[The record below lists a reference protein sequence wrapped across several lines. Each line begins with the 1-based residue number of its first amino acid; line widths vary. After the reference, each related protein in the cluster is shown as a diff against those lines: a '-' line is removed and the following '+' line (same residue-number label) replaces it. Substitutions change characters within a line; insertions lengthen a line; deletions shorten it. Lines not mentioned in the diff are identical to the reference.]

1 MRGFVRLMLVVVLVA
16 SGGNAQA
23 GKRAALVFSAEKYE
37 FLRRLDNPDSD
48 GRAVADVLE
57 KLGFE
62 VTVESDRNL
71 KKMRRAL
78 DDFREEAT
86 GSEVALVFFAG
97 HGVEIGGENRLLP
110 VDADAT
116 SVDSLRETSLP
127 LEEVRAALNAV
138 APVAL
143 IVLDACRDDP
153 FGGGEGGGRSAKAVS
168 DTVRAAVKPGLGRI
182 GKAENT
188 LIAFS
193 AAPGETASD
202 GADGHSPFAVALSHY
217 LPTDGLEIR
226 SVLTLVQQEVYDRS
240 GGRQLP
246 YVESGLPQLF
256 FAAIKGALDERER
269 LLMAMADVTPD
280 LRTEV
285 EAVAAKN
292 AMPLAPLYAAL
303 IGADLKV
310 LSRDERSLR
319 LAEAAASF
327 VKTRDDLKTLSADD
341 PDVARLREQAQ
352 AALDLGTFGEAK
364 EKFAAAAAIDAKSR
378 GTLKENF
385 VRRTLSEAA
394 TYSLSGGAA
403 RAKLDYDGAIASYE
417 KAIALFAEVEADNPP
432 FEDSRARLFALE
444 AIADMRAATGHSD
457 LALPLYD
464 QLLAATERTSA
475 RFPDNFTM
483 RGNIGV
489 VGGKI
494 GDMLAARGDAAG
506 ARAAYEAAFA
516 LAGQL
521 AKDDSGNPMW
531 QRDQAIGHTRLGD
544 LEKAAGNLGEALAHY
559 GAARDIAAQLAAAH
573 PDSTDYRRDLSVGH
587 ERIAN
592 ALLLKGDADGA
603 LAALRESHA
612 IVVALAAADPDNPVY
627 KRDLDVGHIKIGD
640 ALQAKGDDA
649 GALAEFEQALEIAK
663 AIAAGDP
670 RASEAQRDV
679 SVADE
684 RIAAVERRL
693 GRHDDA
699 LKRYHASL
707 DRMSTIAAA
716 DPGNLDYRRFV
727 AATRTSIADTLIE
740 KGDAAGG
747 LAIYREDLKST
758 EALVAANPQRLEF
771 RHDLMVVRIRLAT
784 LGDDPVANLKA
795 ALAIAEAMQADGTLP
810 PQEATFPEM
819 LREVLKGFGQ

>member
-1 MRGFVRLMLVVVLVA
+1 MRGFVRLLLVMAFVGV
-16 SGGNAQA
+16 GGNALA
-23 GKRAALVFSAEKYE
+23 AKRAALVFSAEKYE
-37 FLRRLDNPDSD
+37 FLRRLDNPDND

-62 VTVESDRNL
+62 VTVETDRNL

-78 DDFREEAT
+78 EDFREEAA

-97 HGVEIGGENRLLP
+97 HGVEVGGENRLLP

-116 SVDSLRETSLP
+116 SLETLKETSLP

-153 FGGGEGGGRSAKAVS
+153 FGGGEGGGRSARPVS
-168 DTVRAAVKPGLGRI
+168 EKVRAAVKPGLGRI

-193 AAPGETASD
+193 AAPGDTASD
-202 GADGHSPFAVALSHY
+202 GADGHSPFSAALSRY

-246 YVESGLPQLF
+246 YVESGLPALF

-285 EAVAAKN
+285 EAIAAKN

-303 IGADLKV
+303 IDADLKS
-310 LSRDERSLR
+310 LSREERSRR

-327 VKTRDDLKTLSADD
+327 VRTRDDLKTLSADD
-341 PDVARLREQAQ
+341 PEVARLRSEAQ
-352 AALDLGTFGEAK
+352 AALDLGTFDEARA
-364 EKFAAAAAIDAKSR
+364 KFDKAAAIDAKSR

-394 TYSLSGGAA
+394 THALSGGAA
-403 RAKLDYDGAIASYE
+403 RARLDYDAAIAAYE
-417 KAIALFAEVEADNPP
+417 KAVAVFDEVEADNPP
-432 FEDSRARLFALE
+432 FEDSRTRLFAME
-444 AIADMRAATGHSD
+444 AIADMRAATGHTD
-457 LALPLYD
+457 QALPLYKA
-464 QLLAATERTSA
+464 LLAATEKTSQ

-506 ARAAYEAAFA
+506 ARGAYEAAFA
-516 LAGQL
+516 LAGDL
-521 AKDDSGNPMW
+521 AKAEPGNPLW

-544 LEKAAGNLGEALAHY
+544 LDKAAGQIDKALGHY
-559 GAARDIAAQLAAAH
+559 GAARDISQALVGAH
-573 PDSTDYRRDLSVGH
+573 PDDVEYRRDLSVGH

-603 LAALRESHA
+603 LAALRESNA
-612 IVVALAAADPDNPVY
+612 IVMALAAADPANPIY
-627 KRDLDVGHIKIGD
+627 KRDLNVGHVKIGD
-640 ALQAKGDDA
+640 ALQAKGDNE
-649 GALAEFEQALEIAK
+649 GALAEFEQAL
-663 AIAAGDP
+663 AIASSLASADP
-670 RASEAQRDV
+670 RATEAQRDV

-684 RIAAVERRL
+684 RIAAIERKL
-693 GRHDDA
+693 GRPDAA
-699 LKRYHASL
+699 LKRYEASVK
-707 DRMSTIAAA
+707 RMSAIAEA
-716 DPGNLDYRRFV
+716 DPGNLDHRRFV

-740 KGDAAGG
+740 KGDFAGG
-747 LAIYREDLKST
+747 LAIYREDLAGT
-758 EALVAANPQRLEF
+758 EALAAANPQRSEF
-771 RHDLMVVRIRLAT
+771 RRDLMVVRIRLAT
-784 LGDDPVANLKA
+784 LGDDPVGNLKA
-795 ALAIAEAMQADGTLP
+795 ALTIAEAMQADGTLA
-810 PQEATFPEM
+810 PQEAAFPEM
-819 LREVLKGFGQ
+819 LRQLLKGFGQ